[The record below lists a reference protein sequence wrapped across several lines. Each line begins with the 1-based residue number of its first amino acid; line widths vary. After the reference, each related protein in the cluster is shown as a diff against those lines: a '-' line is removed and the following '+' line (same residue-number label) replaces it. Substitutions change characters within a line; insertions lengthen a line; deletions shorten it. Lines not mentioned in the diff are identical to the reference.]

1 MKNFFRRLLILV
13 VALLCL
19 FGPAFVSSSFFGYN
33 RRAYTPPA
41 IDTFTIAA
49 TPAPTATPVALNQTT
64 GMATEPLRRGPI
76 VVDLAHFNRVN
87 PSSFQPLEAAL
98 ATQGVGLR
106 LWLSNADISKMQSY
120 LDFPDQSEALAEQLS
135 DASGLIVVSPF
146 FLWSKQEIALV
157 EKFVTNGGRLLL
169 ISDPDV
175 QGDFPTATNMLAAP
189 FGVVF
194 NDDYLYDTVAND
206 ENYTHFFQKT
216 FADQASKLNGSQI
229 VFYGGRS
236 ISGGVTAQVHSAPT
250 TLSSLRTGQ
259 SEFTTVAIGG
269 QQANQSTGR
278 VLAMSDFDVLT
289 EPYVTRFDNRRI
301 LDFTATF
308 LSASQR
314 ADTLANFPGYLGKDV
329 ALVVGSTAGIN
340 AALLQQGA
348 QLQQRL
354 AATGRTLTLAGT
366 ELLTVTQR
374 TPISGLAANARPAST
389 VTASPATTNTLTS
402 NTPNDLIYIADYAAA
417 DKATTL
423 LQDLGI
429 QLVKEVTLATSTP
442 EPTATTTPAQTATA
456 TVTAQPQLLPTRSV
470 TATVSAPELPTDTAT
485 PTPADPE
492 VTGTPVITETPV
504 SLRYFA
510 TIVPTFTVV
519 STTPATVTATNAAS
533 TATGTSTPKPTPTPE
548 INFFLQTTDG
558 LRLVAEQTLLIVQR
572 QQASGQRM
580 VAVLGMDAPSV
591 EAGITRLLNND
602 LKDCILRRDLAICPV
617 APAKGSTT
625 DSGRATEAATPTPKA
640 EGGKTPEATKGTT
653 TPVAAKSAIL
663 LVDDNAEAKTGETS
677 EADLYLQV
685 LTQAG
690 NEVKLWTTA
699 KDGAPQGTDL
709 AQYTWVIWSDA
720 AYASSGIG
728 TDKLQA
734 ISDYLGKGG
743 HILLSSRLPFFA
755 VGNKPASTIA
765 DVVVSKDIII
775 PGLVSNLPNDPIAL
789 PTNLPPVVPLQVSDE
804 VSSPV
809 IILRRGPQ
817 SSDPDAP
824 LLLLLT
830 DAEAS
835 DSVGARLMIMGMS
848 ISWLPEAVG
857 KQLVSNMAEYMLKA
871 D

>member
-19 FGPAFVSSSFFGYN
+19 FGPTFVNSSFLGYN

-41 IDTFTIAA
+41 IDAFTIAA
-49 TPAPTATPVALNQTT
+49 TPAPTATPVALDQTT
-64 GMATEPLRRGPI
+64 GMATAPLRRGPI

-98 ATQGVGLR
+98 AAQGVGLR

-120 LDFPDQSEALAEQLS
+120 LDFPDQSQALAEQLS
-135 DASGLIVVSPF
+135 DASGLIVISPF
-146 FLWSKQEIALV
+146 FLWSKLEIALV
-157 EKFVTNGGRLLL
+157 EKFVANGGRLLM

-189 FGVVF
+189 FGIVF

-206 ENYTHFFQKT
+206 ENYTHFFQKS

-289 EPYVTRFDNRRI
+289 EPYITRFDNRRI

-314 ADTLANFPGYLGKDV
+314 ADTLANFPSYLGKDI
-329 ALVVGSTAGIN
+329 ALVVGGTDGIN

-354 AATGRTLTLAGT
+354 ETSGRNLTLAGT
-366 ELLTVTQR
+366 QLLTVTQFTATSSTTA
-374 TPISGLAANARPAST
+374 TPRSSGT
-389 VTASPATTNTLTS
+389 VTTSVATTNALTS
-402 NTPNDLIYIADYAAA
+402 NAPNDLIYIAQYEAA

-423 LQDLGI
+423 LHDLGI
-429 QLVKEVTLATSTP
+429 TLVKEVTLATSTP
-442 EPTATTTPAQTATA
+442 EPTATVTPEKTATA
-456 TVTAQPQLLPTRSV
+456 TVTDQPQLAPTLTM

-485 PTPADPE
+485 PARPDI
-492 VTGTPVITETPV
+492 TGTAVMTETPL
-504 SLRYFA
+504 SLHYFA
-510 TIVPTFTVV
+510 TAIPTSTIVIA
-519 STTPATVTATNAAS
+519 TPPPVTATSAPS
-533 TATGTSTPKPTPTPE
+533 TPTGTATPKPTPTPE
-548 INFFLQTTDG
+548 INFFLETTDG

-572 QQASGQRM
+572 QQPSGQRM
-580 VAVLGMDAPSV
+580 VAVLGMNAASV

-602 LKDCILRRDLAICPV
+602 LKDCMLRRDLAICPV
-617 APAKGSTT
+617 TSTQSGAT
-625 DSGRATEAATPTPKA
+625 DKGRATEAATPAPSVEA
-640 EGGKTPEATKGTT
+640 GKTPEATKPST
-653 TPVAAKSAIL
+653 TPSSAKAAIL
-663 LVDDNAEAKTGETS
+663 LVDDNAEAKSGETS
-677 EADLYLQV
+677 EADFYLQV
-685 LTQAG
+685 LTKGG

-755 VGNKPASTIA
+755 VGNKPASALA
-765 DVVVSKDIII
+765 DVVVVKDIAI
-775 PGLVSNLPNDPIAL
+775 PNLVRNLPSDPIIL
-789 PTNLPPVVPLQVSDE
+789 PANLPPVVPLQVSDE
-804 VSSPV
+804 VSAPV
-809 IILRRGPQ
+809 IALRRGPQ

-824 LLLLLT
+824 LLLVLT
-830 DAEAS
+830 DAEAT

-848 ISWLPEAVG
+848 ISWFPQAIGE
-857 KQLVSNMAEYMLKA
+857 QLVTNMAEYMLKA